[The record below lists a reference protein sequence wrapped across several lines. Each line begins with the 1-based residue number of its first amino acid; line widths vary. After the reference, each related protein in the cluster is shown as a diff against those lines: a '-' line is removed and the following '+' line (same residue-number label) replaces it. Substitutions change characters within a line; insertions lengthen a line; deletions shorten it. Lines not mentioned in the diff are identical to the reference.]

1 MNMQGSLSKSS
12 YNDVNK
18 KVNSQ
23 YAGSARESMENTA
36 HEVR

>member
-18 KVNSQ
+18 KVHSS

-36 HEVR
+36 HEVG

>member
-18 KVNSQ
+18 EVNSS
-23 YAGSARESMENTA
+23 YAGNARESMENTA
-36 HEVR
+36 HEVG